1 MSSRERMCEHARA
14 CALETTLFL
23 NDFSMRAS
31 VSITLYLQLS
41 LVSWCCSMG
50 AWVQCG
56 G

>member
-14 CALETTLFL
+14 AETTLFL

-31 VSITLYLQLS
+31 VSITLYSQLS
-41 LVSWCCSMG
+41 LVSWCCRKG